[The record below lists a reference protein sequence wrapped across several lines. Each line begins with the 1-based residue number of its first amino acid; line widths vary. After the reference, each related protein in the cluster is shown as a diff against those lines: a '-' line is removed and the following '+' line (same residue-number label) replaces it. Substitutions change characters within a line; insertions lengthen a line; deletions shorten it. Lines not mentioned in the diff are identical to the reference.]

1 MKNVKAKEAC
11 ERSLVDYQH
20 KKIYQYR
27 ALQDVP
33 KLAIHL
39 PPLPYRQAV
48 VNHPLARVRRRASS
62 YNLPA
67 LQFVLIARCERG
79 YDTGV
84 LGREFGEFGIPVQND
99 RFDVRVGDDQE
110 DIDLHSFHPV
120 MLAGGCAFGQRV
132 CSELIVVSN

>member
-39 PPLPYRQAV
+39 PPLPY
-48 VNHPLARVRRRASS
+48 RASS